1 MAFRLWK
8 KAILMTLREKKIFTV
23 FILIYT
29 SLIFLNSMFMEL
41 AFNGGIGSI
50 AGIFVLIFLG
60 VSLLLSLLYAWI
72 IVSRNRRTWATL
84 KCIGYTN
91 KDINSLIT
99 GKIFFTTFLGLL
111 IVVEILFHY
120 AAGISY
126 LQSTN
131 FAMNL
136 PVVLIGLLPVI
147 ISFVLFL
154 LVQVAAALLANN
166 RIYKVRP
173 IIALKKVGE

>member
-1 MAFRLWK
+1 
-8 KAILMTLREKKIFTV
+8 MTLREKKIFTV

-29 SLIFLNSMFMEL
+29 SLIFLTSMFMEL
-41 AFNGGIGSI
+41 AFSGGIGEI
-50 AGIFVLIFLG
+50 AGLFVLIFLG
-60 VSLLLSLLYAWI
+60 VSLVLSLLYAWI

-120 AAGISY
+120 SASIGY
-126 LQSTN
+126 LQSTEI
-131 FAMNL
+131 AMDL
-136 PVVLIGLLPVI
+136 PTVLIGLIPVI
-147 ISFVLFL
+147 ISFILFL
-154 LVQVAAALLANN
+154 LAQVAAALLANS

>member
-8 KAILMTLREKKIFTV
+8 KAILMTLRERKIFTV

-41 AFNGGIGSI
+41 AFSGGIGSI
-50 AGIFVLIFLG
+50 AGFFVLIFLG

-120 AAGISY
+120 AAGAAYIG
-126 LQSTN
+126 
-131 FAMNL
+131 FE